1 MKILHKIYNNQI
13 NTNVNT
19 ISSKIRNTA
28 QVIKL
33 TLKSKSMP
41 LLIKK

>member
-19 ISSKIRNTA
+19 VSSKIWDTA
-28 QVIKL
+28 QAIKL

-41 LLIKK
+41 LFIRK